1 MVILQQDNL
10 FYLQN
15 QNQNQ
20 NRTQHT
26 TPVQTKGRAREGKWK
41 RKPSFPKRIFFVD
54 DNPDVIFILKMGL
67 EEYWYCNYDNN
78 NKTKYEL
85 YAYSHPLI
93 ALSQFRPNFY
103 DLLLIDINMPKMN
116 GFELCENIIQLDMNA
131 KVYFMS
137 AMAEEELNI
146 EELREVYPRAFF
158 KSFIQKPFTI
168 KYLMQKLSVELGW

>member
-10 FYLQN
+10 LYLQN

-20 NRTQHT
+20 NQTRRT
-26 TPVQTKGRAREGKWK
+26 TPVQVEGKARGGKWK
-41 RKPSFPKRIFFVD
+41 RKPSFPKKIFAVD
-54 DNPDVIFILKMGL
+54 DNSDVIFILKMGL
-67 EEYWYCNYDNN
+67 EEYWYYNHNYN
-78 NKTKYEL
+78 NKTRYEL

-93 ALSQFRPNFY
+93 ALSQFKPNFY

-116 GFELCENIIQLDMNA
+116 GFQLCENIMQLDMNA

-146 EELREVYPRAFF
+146 EELREVYPKVIF
-158 KSFIQKPFTI
+158 KRFIQKPFTI
-168 KYLMQKLSVELGW
+168 KYLMQKLSVELG